1 MSDPNYVVISF
12 LLWGLALAATG
23 AFVGVLCSRYR
34 IVIQERK

>member
-1 MSDPNYVVISF
+1 MSTADYTIFSF

-23 AFVGVLCSRYR
+23 AFTGVLCSRYR